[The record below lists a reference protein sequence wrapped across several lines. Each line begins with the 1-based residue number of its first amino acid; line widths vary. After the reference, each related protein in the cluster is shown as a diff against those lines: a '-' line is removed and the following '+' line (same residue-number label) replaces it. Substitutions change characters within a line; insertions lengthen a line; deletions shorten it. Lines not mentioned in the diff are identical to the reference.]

1 MNVMLDFICMGS
13 ADLRK
18 AKKKRINKKWII
30 ITHMPTFASQKQTQD
45 LCVILLYVQY
55 RYIPTCSRMQ
65 YMYWQNYSLF
75 ILLRI
80 YTNVEEE
87 YLYLLHLGLVSS
99 NRIAWNA
106 SRDCPHSEHSIPP
119 ETLRG
124 QWPPLQQDRVAFNE
138 PVCSLFIIF
147 PYYSDD
153 LSNFI
158 YIFKYLS
165 KLFADYRH
173 PFVHV
178 YTA

>member
-1 MNVMLDFICMGS
+1 MFTATMPPAVERLAESYLLQSFSFLLQTVMFTATMPPAVERL
-13 ADLRK
+13 
-18 AKKKRINKKWII
+18 AK
-30 ITHMPTFASQKQTQD
+30 S
-45 LCVILLYVQY
+45 YVVQSC
-55 RYIPTCSRMQ
+55 I
-65 YMYWQNYSLF
+65 
-75 ILLRI
+75 
-80 YTNVEEE
+80 
-87 YLYLLHLGLVSS
+87 LLHLGLVSS

-106 SRDCPHSEHSIPP
+106 SRDCPLSEHSIPP

-124 QWPPLQQDRVAFNE
+124 QWPPLRAIATRPRAFNE

-147 PYYSDD
+147 SYYSDD

-158 YIFKYLS
+158 YIFNYLN